1 MSWSFVTGH
10 DHEQKGTNSMR
21 QKANG
26 KMRTEALR
34 HMLLERR
41 QQVLKQVEELLAQRR
56 SAETEQR
63 EDVVP
68 DAGDLA
74 VQDSNGDQ
82 QIALMEIKNRM
93 REQIDEALL
102 RLDEGTYGVCEDC
115 GREISEARLQV
126 IPFARRCLE
135 CQQRA
140 EFREEL
146 ELQKDRQAI

>member
-1 MSWSFVTGH
+1 MPSK
-10 DHEQKGTNSMR
+10 KGTNSMR
-21 QKANG
+21 QRANG
-26 KMRTEALR
+26 KMRTDVLR
-34 HMLLERR
+34 HQLLERR
-41 QQVLKQVEELLAQRR
+41 QQVLREVDGLLARRR
-56 SAETEQR
+56 SAEAEQR
-63 EDVVP
+63 DDVVP

-93 REQIDEALL
+93 REQIDEALR

-115 GREISEARLQV
+115 SREINEARLQA

-135 CQQRA
+135 CQQKA

-146 ELQKDRQAI
+146 EQRKDRQAI